1 MLSNVTTV
9 EKGIKSVSMKDM
21 GNEKTTIIIKI
32 SVLAD
37 GRRLL
42 PDVILQRKIPRE
54 TLLADVVFR
63 CQEKG

>member
-1 MLSNVTTV
+1 MLSNVTTE

-21 GNEKTTIIIKI
+21 GSEKTTIIIMI

-42 PDVILQRKIPRE
+42 PDVILQRKMPRE
-54 TLLADVVFR
+54 KLLADVVFR